1 MAAAGMPAG
10 GKLSFRIT
18 LISSR
23 ASASCTVQFRIPRSG
38 SITPHRRAFTMTR
51 YRLQQCSYVN
61 ILILLLLTVSPS
73 WTFAQPPAGC
83 NVPNVCVDLVAASLA
98 DHFCCRFA
106 ADAALASLARTA
118 LSVGLFGGFG
128 QQGARIISM
137 REPEEP
143 RPGHPQTRRRRLGC
157 RRQAA
162 GEITASK
169 GRDPVAAFRD
179 CRAANVGK
187 AVVRRVLVHRPSGPP
202 SGLTASGV
210 PAGTSQSQCSKLT
223 MTAGDAGVVEPP
235 QNGSR
240 YDPIK

>member
-51 YRLQQCSYVN
+51 YRLQQRSYVN
-61 ILILLLLTVSPS
+61 ILILLLLIVSPS

-83 NVPNVCVDLVAASLA
+83 NVPNVCVDFSGCQSSGPFLLQI
-98 DHFCCRFA
+98 CCRC
-106 ADAALASLARTA
+106 SARV
-118 LSVGLFGGFG
+118 VGANGTIRWPFRRIR

-162 GEITASK
+162 GEFTASK
-169 GRDPVAAFRD
+169 GRDPAAAFRD
-179 CRAANVGK
+179 CRSRQCRESGCPAG
-187 AVVRRVLVHRPSGPP
+187 SGPQAL
-202 SGLTASGV
+202 GASERAHRQRRPGRHLPV
-210 PAGTSQSQCSKLT
+210 PMLKVDDDGGRRGRCQ
-223 MTAGDAGVVEPP
+223 PP
-235 QNGSR
+235 QSGSR
-240 YDPIK
+240 YDPIT